1 MKNKILF
8 FVLIFFL
15 SFCFF
20 ILFKSL
26 DSSSIYIPEK
36 TVERKLPEFVSTELI
51 SNKEITSNEIF
62 KGSDFYILN
71 IWASWCAPCREEHPQ
86 LMELS
91 KNSSIKMI
99 GLNYGIEY
107 ERIINHSRIEKSEIV
122 YSEKVKTNIE
132 EFFRIRFI
140 MYKDVYNHRT
150 VRGIEFMMKD
160 FIKLFSK
167 IYSMNTIIEED
178 DWKPMGIH

>member
-51 SNKEITSNEIF
+51 SNKENTSNEIF

-99 GLNYGIEY
+99 GLNYGIEWL
-107 ERIINHSRIEKSEIV
+107 RIMKGSKISNNEII
-122 YSEKVKTNIE
+122 YSEKV
-132 EFFRIRFI
+132 RIPINKNKFVI
-140 MYKDVYNHRT
+140 NAKLA
-150 VRGIEFMMKD
+150 
-160 FIKLFSK
+160 IKPK
-167 IYSMNTIIEED
+167 ILYL
-178 DWKPMGIH
+178 